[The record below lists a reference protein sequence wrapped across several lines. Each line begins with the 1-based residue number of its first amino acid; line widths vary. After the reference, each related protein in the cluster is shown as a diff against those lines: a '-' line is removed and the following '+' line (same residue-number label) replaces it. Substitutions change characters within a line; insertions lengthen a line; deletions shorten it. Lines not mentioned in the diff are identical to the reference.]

1 MNTESVFK
9 TDETGIN
16 FYTYE
21 IAKLGKLST
30 IDAVI
35 IQEVI
40 ESQWL
45 VASLAKASNAQIR
58 KAIKLA
64 QVFIANGRSWEVN
77 A

>member
-9 TDETGIN
+9 ADSTGIN

-21 IAKLGKLST
+21 IAKLGKLNT
-30 IDAVI
+30 IDAI
-35 IQEVI
+35 IVQEVI

-45 VASLAKASNAQIR
+45 VASLAKASDAQIR

-64 QVFIANGRSWEVN
+64 QAFIANGNSWEVV